1 MDENSYT
8 SITAAEM
15 YCRRWVDNAN
25 DRIVRRQ
32 EREIG
37 EIRKV
42 VAIDV
47 LNQICA
53 PQFPM
58 YYFMRFITFLT
69 QSSSPPH
76 LSNWTLGFDKQSN
89 LRQGYAFTCDLKSN
103 WSLVR
108 ETASS
113 CGVTQAAV
121 AKVFKKSMPFDNYLL
136 TSDSTPLA
144 FLDYDKLDFLSYHV
158 WLSNSRRTS
167 AFLRLFLFILAHCQY
182 YGEYSVP
189 LETSCELLHI
199 SKQDVRS
206 YLEVMEK
213 ARYIS
218 KQSDAVWMRRSR
230 LSASYKIASVFY
242 PLGLDI
248 NWHGTFDA
256 DEGDI
261 CSITINKIKE
271 DK

>member
-1 MDENSYT
+1 MDENSFT
-8 SITAAEM
+8 NITAAEI
-15 YCRRWVDNAN
+15 YCRRWIDNAN
-25 DRIVRRQ
+25 DRIVRKQ

-37 EIRKV
+37 EIKNV
-42 VAIDV
+42 IAIDV
-47 LNQICA
+47 LNQVCA

-58 YYFMRFITFLT
+58 YYFMRFLALITKGKT
-69 QSSSPPH
+69 PPH

-89 LRQGYAFTCDLKSN
+89 LRQGYAFTCDLKNN
-103 WSLVR
+103 WLLVR
-108 ETASS
+108 ATATS
-113 CGVTQAAV
+113 CGATQPAV
-121 AKVFKKSMPFDNYLL
+121 AKVFKKSMPLDNYLL

-144 FLDYDKLDFLSYHV
+144 LLGYDKLSFLSYHV

-167 AFLRLFLFILAHCQY
+167 AFLRLFLFILAHCEY
-182 YGEYSVP
+182 FGEYSVP

-199 SKQDVRS
+199 SKQDMRS
-206 YLEVMEK
+206 YLEVAEK

-218 KQSDAVWMRRSR
+218 KQSDAVWARRAR

-256 DEGDI
+256 DENDI
-261 CSITINKIKE
+261 CSIKE

>member
-1 MDENSYT
+1 MDENSFT
-8 SITAAEM
+8 DITAAEI
-15 YCRRWVDNAN
+15 YCRRWIDNAN

-37 EIRKV
+37 EIKNV

-58 YYFMRFITFLT
+58 YYFLRFLTFLT
-69 QSSSPPH
+69 GGKVPPH

-89 LRQGYAFTCDLKSN
+89 LRQGYAFTCDLKNN

-113 CGVTQAAV
+113 CGVTQPAV
-121 AKVFKKSMPFDNYLL
+121 AKVFKKSMPLDNYLL

-167 AFLRLFLFILAHCQY
+167 AFLRLFLFILAHCEY
-182 YGEYSVP
+182 FGEYSVS
-189 LETSCELLHI
+189 LDYACELLHI
-199 SKQDVRS
+199 SRQDAHD
-206 YLEVMEK
+206 YLELMEK
-213 ARYIS
+213 ARYLS
-218 KQSDAVWMRRSR
+218 KQSESGWMRGVRF
-230 LSASYKIASVFY
+230 SASYKIASVFY
-242 PLGLDI
+242 PFGLDI

-256 DEGDI
+256 DENDI
-261 CSITINKIKE
+261 CSIKE

>member
-8 SITAAEM
+8 DITAAEM
-15 YCRRWVDNAN
+15 YCRRWTDNAN
-25 DRIVRRQ
+25 DRIVRKQ

-37 EIRKV
+37 EIKNV

-58 YYFMRFITFLT
+58 YYFMRFLTLITKGKT
-69 QSSSPPH
+69 PPH

-89 LRQGYAFTCDLKSN
+89 LRQGYAFTCDLRNN
-103 WSLVR
+103 WPLVR
-108 ETASS
+108 ATATS
-113 CGVTQAAV
+113 CGATQPAV
-121 AKVFKKSMPFDNYLL
+121 AKVFKKSMPLDNYLL
-136 TSDSTPLA
+136 TSDSAPIAL
-144 FLDYDKLDFLSYHV
+144 LGYDKLSFLSCHV

-167 AFLRLFLFILAHCQY
+167 AFLRLFLFILAHCEY
-182 YGEYSVP
+182 FGEYSVP

-199 SKQDVRS
+199 SKQDMRS
-206 YLEVMEK
+206 YLEVAEK

-218 KQSDAVWMRRSR
+218 KQSDAVWARRAR

-242 PLGLDI
+242 PLGSDI

-256 DEGDI
+256 DENDI
-261 CSITINKIKE
+261 CSIKE

>member
-1 MDENSYT
+1 MDENSFT
-8 SITAAEM
+8 DITAAET
-15 YCRRWVDNAN
+15 YCRRWIDNAN

-37 EIRKV
+37 EIKNV

-58 YYFMRFITFLT
+58 YYFLRFLTFLT
-69 QSSSPPH
+69 GGKVPPH

-89 LRQGYAFTCDLKSN
+89 LRQGYAFTCDLKNN

-113 CGVTQAAV
+113 CGVTQPAV
-121 AKVFKKSMPFDNYLL
+121 AKVFKKAMPLDNYLL

-167 AFLRLFLFILAHCQY
+167 AFLRLFLFILAHCEY
-182 YGEYSVP
+182 FGEYSVS
-189 LETSCELLHI
+189 LDYACELLHI
-199 SKQDVRS
+199 SRQDAHD
-206 YLEVMEK
+206 YLELMEK
-213 ARYIS
+213 ARYLS
-218 KQSDAVWMRRSR
+218 KQSESGWMRGVRF
-230 LSASYKIASVFY
+230 SASYKIASVFY

-256 DEGDI
+256 DENDI
-261 CSITINKIKE
+261 CSIKE